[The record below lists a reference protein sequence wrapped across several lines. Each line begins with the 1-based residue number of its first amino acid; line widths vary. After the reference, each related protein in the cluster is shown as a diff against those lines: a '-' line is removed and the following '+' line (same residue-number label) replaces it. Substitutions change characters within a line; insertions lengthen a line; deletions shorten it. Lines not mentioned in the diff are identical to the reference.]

1 MDAIEKNIHTLLVSI
16 KRSDIYQEY
25 KKQEK
30 ILNENPELAER
41 GSQVR
46 ADNFRLQ
53 NECGRDNLFSTA
65 EQLSRESAEL
75 RRIPQVNAYLDAEL
89 ALCRL
94 MQHVCRGLTAGID
107 IDIPP
112 LCWRSQKGA
121 PEGRNVWEIQ
131 ETGWEMQEW
140 PLPAAPS
147 EWRCMSAWSF

>member
-16 KRSDIYQEY
+16 KRSAIYQEY

-41 GSQVR
+41 VSQFR

-53 NECGRDNLFSTA
+53 NEGGRDNLFSMA

-94 MQHVCRGLTAGID
+94 MQHICRSLTAGID
-107 IDIPP
+107 MNIPP
-112 LCWRSQKGA
+112 L
-121 PEGRNVWEIQ
+121 
-131 ETGWEMQEW
+131 
-140 PLPAAPS
+140 
-147 EWRCMSAWSF
+147 

>member
-16 KRSDIYQEY
+16 TRSAIYQEY

-41 GSQVR
+41 VSQFR

-53 NECGRDNLFSTA
+53 NEGGRDNLFSMA

-94 MQHVCRGLTAGID
+94 MQHVCRSLTAGID
-107 IDIPP
+107 MNIPP
-112 LCWRSQKGA
+112 L
-121 PEGRNVWEIQ
+121 
-131 ETGWEMQEW
+131 
-140 PLPAAPS
+140 
-147 EWRCMSAWSF
+147 

>member
-16 KRSDIYQEY
+16 KRSAIYQEY

-41 GSQVR
+41 VSQFR

-53 NECGRDNLFSTA
+53 NEGGRDNLFSMA

-89 ALCRL
+89 APCRL
-94 MQHVCRGLTAGID
+94 MQHVCRSLTAGID
-107 IDIPP
+107 MNIPP
-112 LCWRSQKGA
+112 L
-121 PEGRNVWEIQ
+121 
-131 ETGWEMQEW
+131 
-140 PLPAAPS
+140 
-147 EWRCMSAWSF
+147 

>member
-16 KRSDIYQEY
+16 KRSVIYQEY

-41 GSQVR
+41 VSQFR

-53 NECGRDNLFSTA
+53 NEGGRDNLFSMA

-94 MQHVCRGLTAGID
+94 MQHVCRSLTAGID
-107 IDIPP
+107 MNIPP
-112 LCWRSQKGA
+112 L
-121 PEGRNVWEIQ
+121 
-131 ETGWEMQEW
+131 
-140 PLPAAPS
+140 
-147 EWRCMSAWSF
+147 

>member
-16 KRSDIYQEY
+16 KRSVIYQEY

-41 GSQVR
+41 VSQFR

-53 NECGRDNLFSTA
+53 NEGGRDNLFSMA

-94 MQHVCRGLTAGID
+94 MQHVCRSLNAGID
-107 IDIPP
+107 MNIPP
-112 LCWRSQKGA
+112 L
-121 PEGRNVWEIQ
+121 
-131 ETGWEMQEW
+131 
-140 PLPAAPS
+140 
-147 EWRCMSAWSF
+147 

>member
-16 KRSDIYQEY
+16 KRSAIYQEY

-41 GSQVR
+41 VSQFP
-46 ADNFRLQ
+46 AGNFRLQ
-53 NECGRDNLFSTA
+53 NEGGRDNLFSMA

-94 MQHVCRGLTAGID
+94 MQHVCRSLTAGID
-107 IDIPP
+107 MNIPP
-112 LCWRSQKGA
+112 L
-121 PEGRNVWEIQ
+121 
-131 ETGWEMQEW
+131 
-140 PLPAAPS
+140 
-147 EWRCMSAWSF
+147 

>member
-16 KRSDIYQEY
+16 KRSAIYQEY

-41 GSQVR
+41 VSQFR
-46 ADNFRLQ
+46 ADNFRLP
-53 NECGRDNLFSTA
+53 NEGGRDNLFSMA

-94 MQHVCRGLTAGID
+94 MQHVCRSLTAGID
-107 IDIPP
+107 MNIPP
-112 LCWRSQKGA
+112 L
-121 PEGRNVWEIQ
+121 
-131 ETGWEMQEW
+131 
-140 PLPAAPS
+140 
-147 EWRCMSAWSF
+147 

>member
-16 KRSDIYQEY
+16 KRSAIYQEY

-41 GSQVR
+41 VSQFR

-53 NECGRDNLFSTA
+53 NEGGRDNLFSMA

-89 ALCRL
+89 ALCTL
-94 MQHVCRGLTAGID
+94 MQHVCRSLTAGID
-107 IDIPP
+107 MNIPP
-112 LCWRSQKGA
+112 L
-121 PEGRNVWEIQ
+121 
-131 ETGWEMQEW
+131 
-140 PLPAAPS
+140 
-147 EWRCMSAWSF
+147 